1 MVKNLQQKLKKEMQ
15 LRKELNKKL
24 KESKQETSSLK
35 TYINKLEKEL
45 SHFKNEPTTCKS
57 KEKNINDLQKYKTE
71 FSHQDEMFQDQTTK
85 NEETIQD
92 LLVNKIFF

>member
-15 LRKELNKKL
+15 LRKELTKKL
-24 KESKQETSSLK
+24 KESKQESSSLK

-45 SHFKNEPTTCKS
+45 RHFKNDPPTCKN

-71 FSHQDEMFQDQTTK
+71 SSHQEEMCQDQTTK

-92 LLVNKIFF
+92 LLVN